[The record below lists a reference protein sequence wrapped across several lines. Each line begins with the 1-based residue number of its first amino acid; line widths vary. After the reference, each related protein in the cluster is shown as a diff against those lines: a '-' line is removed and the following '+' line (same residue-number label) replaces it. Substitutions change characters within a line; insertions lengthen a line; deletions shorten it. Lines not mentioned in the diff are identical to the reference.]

1 MILITGATGYIAKNL
16 IDEIKFLKLN
26 YIPVSRSSSEKIY
39 KKLEFSPRTDWYP
52 YLKNVDVIIHLAGI
66 AHKNSNYKNHKIYL
80 DASIKLFK
88 QASDANVRKI
98 IFVSTVGVMGR
109 GRDTVYSIHDKP
121 KPNETYSKYK
131 LKVEKK
137 LEQICKAKNIDYTII
152 RSPLVYGNDSPGNL
166 SRLISLL
173 KLQLPI
179 PLLGFKNKISLIS
192 ITNLVDFIIYCINNK
207 SSNNN
212 IFFVS
217 DGLNIQINDLIEK
230 LIKIYNLQSKLF
242 YVNTDILKI
251 ISYFLGLRNYFLR
264 FNNPIQVDISQTIK
278 VTGWKPKQKNNLC
291 MGKVS
296 SDFL

>member
-16 IDEIKFLKLN
+16 IDEIEYLKLD
-26 YIPVSRSSSEKIY
+26 YIPISRSNSENIY
-39 KKLEFSPRTDWYP
+39 EKLEFSPKTDWHP

-66 AHKNSNYKNHKIYL
+66 AHKNSSYKNHKIYL
-80 DASIKLFK
+80 DASINLFK
-88 QASDANVRKI
+88 QASEANVGKI

-109 GRDTVYSIHDKP
+109 GRDTVYSKHDIP

-131 LKVEKK
+131 LKVEKV

-152 RSPLVYGNDSPGNL
+152 RSPLVYGNNSPGSL

-173 KLQLPI
+173 KLQLPL

-192 ITNLVDFIIYCINNK
+192 ITNLIDFIIFCINNK

-217 DGLNIQINDLIEK
+217 DGPNIQINDLIEK
-230 LIKIYNLQSKLF
+230 LIKIYDLQSKLF
-242 YVNTDILKI
+242 YINIDILKI
-251 ISYFLGLRNYFLR
+251 ISYFFGLKNYFLR
-264 FNNPIQVDISQTIK
+264 INNPIQVDISQTIK
-278 VTGWKPKQKNNLC
+278 VTGWKPKKENNLC
-291 MGKVS
+291 TGSVS